1 MAYEGTKSFCIVEW
15 DGIGLCVSQFCYQ

>member
-15 DGIGLCVSQFCYQ
+15 DGIGLCVSQLCYQ